1 MKTLFRIRW
10 SLARPSHGLFF
21 DQRRTL
27 MKLCSGRLVGV
38 LAGAILLCSSAW
50 GQNGGLRF
58 RLTDLGTFGGDWSK
72 ANAINNTGQV
82 VGTA

>member
-10 SLARPSHGLFF
+10 SLARPSHELFF

-58 RLTDLGTFGGDWSK
+58 RLTDKIDGLVTDAGNTFACSLVR
-72 ANAINNTGQV
+72 I
-82 VGTA
+82 